1 MRRWGRPH
9 RCSAGPDEGLAS
21 DGDVKRAAPRT
32 YAASVAVLLLVVLS
46 NLGCGGVYYSVNVSS
61 AQSKVEQAREMGAE
75 TAAPYEYYYAKEH
88 LRQAQVEAASAA
100 YGDAAS
106 YAETAET
113 YAQKAID
120 LIQAA
125 RRSESK

>member
-1 MRRWGRPH
+1 MRRWTAL
-9 RCSAGPDEGLAS
+9 SIL
-21 DGDVKRAAPRT
+21 V
-32 YAASVAVLLLVVLS
+32 LVVLLFAGS
-46 NLGCGGVYYSVNVSS
+46 GCGGVYYSVTVSA
-61 AQSKVEQAREMGAE
+61 AQAKVEQAREMGAE
-75 TAAPYEYYYAKEH
+75 QAAPYEYYYAKEH
-88 LRQAQVEAASAA
+88 LRQAQVEAATAA